1 MDRLQRQAAGIAA
14 YRTIAPVVFE
24 SESRLTFKR
33 LRRPTRL
40 PTLNLLTGF
49 SGYLARLNWLFVGR

>member
-1 MDRLQRQAAGIAA
+1 MLLDPRQLLQL
-14 YRTIAPVVFE
+14 PVG

-40 PTLNLLTGF
+40 PTQASKSLLGA
-49 SGYLARLNWLFVGR
+49 YLDRLSWMFGGR